1 MIYIREAFGLSG
13 VEIKRETIRCR
24 SYEVYIE
31 GPRGGHLNVDS
42 RLYKIIHDIEV

>member
-13 VEIKRETIRCR
+13 VEIKRETRCR

-31 GPRGGHLNVDS
+31 GPRDGHLNVDS
-42 RLYKIIHDIEV
+42 RLHKIIHDIEV